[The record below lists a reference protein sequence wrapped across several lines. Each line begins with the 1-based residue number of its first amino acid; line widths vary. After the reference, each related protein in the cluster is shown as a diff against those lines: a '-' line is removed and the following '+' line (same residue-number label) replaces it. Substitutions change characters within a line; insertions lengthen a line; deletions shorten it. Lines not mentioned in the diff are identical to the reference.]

1 VSLVRAVL
9 LFICAVLLAGCGSDG
24 TTSTTTEPSETKPI
38 KPTEPVETTRPA
50 KPRKPSTPPRP
61 ESGEWEEAAL
71 LGKPLALPGAQ
82 ILYAA
87 RRPEANV
94 VSIGLHD
101 GGRIVRT
108 VPSVLTPED
117 VDAPDGIGL
126 YGGDVLGERGPDD
139 RVAEGTYLLVGSVPG
154 DVEVSVTEPGGS
166 RRPVTGSST
175 RTLRGFTVFY
185 DTGDWEQ
192 TWDQVQLAPL
202 TVTTS
207 DGRSVVV
214 RTRSWT
220 G

>member
-1 VSLVRAVL
+1 MTRVRSVL
-9 LFICAVLLAGCGSDG
+9 TTVVCGLFVVGCGSDVA
-24 TTSTTTEPSETKPI
+24 TPEAATPTQPPATTETTATRRQPS
-38 KPTEPVETTRPA
+38 RRN
-50 KPRKPSTPPRP
+50 PRAASGRTGPSWANRSDLP
-61 ESGEWEEAAL
+61 ES
-71 LGKPLALPGAQ
+71 Q

-94 VSIGLHD
+94 VSIGLRD
-101 GGRIVRT
+101 GGRVVRT

-117 VDAPDGIGL
+117 VDAPDGIDL

-166 RRPVTGSST
+166 RRRVTGSST

-185 DTGDWEQ
+185 DTGDWER

-207 DGRSVVV
+207 DGRTVAV